1 MGNGVPN
8 PASRQSPL
16 GPEFSR
22 VTSTWA
28 LLRQSSACLL
38 SLSSDH
44 SLLPG
49 GDRICLS
56 SPLGTRH
63 SSQHP
68 SPPGHLAL
76 RGPSRCW
83 AGYQGSAARKWPT
96 PSPPSA
102 PLASRS
108 RSREGWGRRGPA
120 RGSAFAQF
128 HDHARV
134 QKRKRQEIPSS
145 CQCHRDGLP
154 PGPSWPPAPLPPP
167 ALARVRLA
175 RDKEEE
181 DGKRMCS
188 LARKAAPKP
197 SRHHQLSSYWGIGG
211 PAALTRAVS
220 WLAAGSLWH
229 QRTACLMALGL
240 SG

>member
-8 PASRQSPL
+8 PPSRQSPL

-56 SPLGTRH
+56 SPLSTRH
-63 SSQHP
+63 SGRRP

-83 AGYQGSAARKWPT
+83 AATGSQQPESGQPLPLRQHRWPHEAEAGRGGAAGDQRGALRLLNFMT
-96 PSPPSA
+96 T
-102 PLASRS
+102 LVSRN
-108 RSREGWGRRGPA
+108 GKDRRFRRPVNVTVMD
-120 RGSAFAQF
+120 F
-128 HDHARV
+128 
-134 QKRKRQEIPSS
+134 
-145 CQCHRDGLP
+145 
-154 PGPSWPPAPLPPP
+154 PPAPAGP
-167 ALARVRLA
+167 RLLSLLLLWLESDWPGT
-175 RDKEEE
+175 R
-181 DGKRMCS
+181 KR
-188 LARKAAPKP
+188 
-197 SRHHQLSSYWGIGG
+197 
-211 PAALTRAVS
+211 
-220 WLAAGSLWH
+220 
-229 QRTACLMALGL
+229 RTERGCVP
-240 SG
+240 